1 MTVEVDVR
9 DLVGRPGASRTV
21 EVAEPVD
28 GLGTELAFVPEDRPV
43 SASLLMESVVEGML
57 ATGPLSGVMVV
68 RCARC
73 LTSSERPF
81 RVETQEMFT
90 PGPDPTDDEYP
101 LVDGFVDLEPMI
113 RDAVLLAMPMAPLCR
128 PDCLGLC
135 PRCGG
140 DRNLGE
146 CSCEPDVDARWAP
159 LSALRI
165 DTRDQRPSGRSDE
178 RHADAEA

>member
-1 MTVEVDVR
+1 MTVQVDVR
-9 DLVGRPGASRTV
+9 DLVRRPGASRTV

-28 GLGTELAFVPEDRPV
+28 GLRTELAFVPEGRPV
-43 SASLLMESVVEGML
+43 RARLLMESVVEGVL
-57 ATGPLSGVMVV
+57 ASGPLSGLMVV

-73 LTSSERPF
+73 LASSERPF
-81 RVETQEMFT
+81 LVETQELFAT
-90 PGPDPTDDEYP
+90 GAGATDDEYP
-101 LVDGFVDLEPMI
+101 LVDGIVDVEPMI

-146 CSCEPDVDARWAP
+146 CACEPEVDARWAA
-159 LSALRI
+159 LSGLRI
-165 DTRDQRPSGRSDE
+165 DPED
-178 RHADAEA
+178 